1 MSKRNRDV
9 NKDVVGDEI
18 RDIKRQKTNKSLLD
32 ELTNAFA
39 DLNLD
44 STEENDGG
52 IDEITKGVRDLN
64 MGPIKVVVMPFAH
77 GGVRPA
83 TNIDTQLV
91 EGMDVKLIT
100 STSGTCT
107 LVRSDSYIKLLS
119 TIATRVKFRKH
130 TTDPNFDNQL
140 LDYFNNFQNYTVNAE
155 DLGTPT
161 YLPEMNKYWHRLPS
175 KQTHEGYVDVVSDT
189 YEMTNFNNKDIC
201 TKVYGPIPKTDVL
214 WSAIQPIAN
223 LMKINA
229 IDYSNKPF
237 VIYMYRNQKGIFKVG
252 ITPNTYNGITLH
264 EILESTNE
272 SIKKELT
279 NESIKKELTNE
290 SIKKESTRKVHYV
303 FADPNCSYGDSGCTF
318 GEKSKNKRHTK
329 DNKKS
334 RKVRPTKS
342 VRLTKK
348 YKNKSNPKS
357 RKVLK

>member
-44 STEENDGG
+44 STEKNDGG

-107 LVRSDSYIKLLS
+107 LVRPDSYIKLLS

-130 TTDPNFDNQL
+130 TTDPNFDKQL
-140 LDYFNNFQNYTVNAE
+140 LEYFNNFQNYTVNIGGF
-155 DLGTPT
+155 GTPT
-161 YLPEMNKYWHRLPS
+161 WLPEIGKYWHRIPS
-175 KQTHEGYVDVVSDT
+175 TQTTEGYFELVSDT
-189 YEMTNFNNKDIC
+189 YEMTDFNDKSTS
-201 TKVYGPIPKTDVL
+201 TKIYGPIPQTDVL
-214 WSAIQPIAN
+214 WGAIQPIAN
-223 LMKINA
+223 LMKVKA
-229 IDYSNKPF
+229 SDYMDKPF
-237 VIYMYRNQKGIFKVG
+237 VIYMYINQKGIFKVG
-252 ITPNTYNGITLH
+252 ITPNTYKGITLH
-264 EILESTNE
+264 EILES
-272 SIKKELT
+272 T

-303 FADPNCSYGDSGCTF
+303 FADPNCSYGDNMCTF

-342 VRLTKK
+342 VRLTKNIK
-348 YKNKSNPKS
+348 IRATKKSI
-357 RKVLK
+357 KVLK

>member
-1 MSKRNRDV
+1 MTKRSRDNKRSKL
-9 NKDVVGDEI
+9 DE
-18 RDIKRQKTNKSLLD
+18 NLLD
-32 ELTNAFA
+32 ELIYALS
-39 DLNLD
+39 DLKLD
-44 STEENDGG
+44 STKGNDDG
-52 IDEITKGVRDLN
+52 ITEITRGMSDLN

-77 GGVRPA
+77 GGVQPA
-83 TNIDTQLV
+83 TSADARLID
-91 EGMDVKLIT
+91 GMDVKLIT

-107 LVRSDSYIKLLS
+107 LMRPDSYIKLLS

-237 VIYMYRNQKGIFKVG
+237 VIYMYINQKGIFKVG

>member
-130 TTDPNFDNQL
+130 TTDPNFDKQL
-140 LDYFNNFQNYTVNAE
+140 LEYFNNFQNYTVNIGGF
-155 DLGTPT
+155 GTPT
-161 YLPEMNKYWHRLPS
+161 WLPEIGKYWHRIS
-175 KQTHEGYVDVVSDT
+175 STQTPEGYFDLVSDT
-189 YEMTNFNNKDIC
+189 YEMTDFNDKSTS
-201 TKVYGPIPKTDVL
+201 TKIYGPIPETDVL
-214 WSAIQPIAN
+214 WGAIQPIAN
-223 LMKINA
+223 LMKVKA
-229 IDYSNKPF
+229 SDYRDKPF
-237 VIYMYRNQKGIFKVG
+237 VIYMYIDPKGIFKVG
-252 ITPNTYNGITLH
+252 ITPKTYYGITLH
-264 EILESTNE
+264 QILYNTNE
-272 SIKKELT
+272 SIKTELG
-279 NESIKKELTNE
+279 ESGRN
-290 SIKKESTRKVHYV
+290 VHYV
-303 FADPNCSYGDSGCTF
+303 FADPNCAYGDVNQKF
-318 GEKSKNKRHTK
+318 GGKRKYKKHTK
-329 DNKKS
+329 
-334 RKVRPTKS
+334 RK
-342 VRLTKK
+342 TKK
-348 YKNKSNPKS
+348 
-357 RKVLK
+357 RKTKKRKTKKRKTKKCT